1 MHFFPWRGPQA
12 LSEAPPAVRRPCHH
26 TLFNPWLAFA
36 LLTSLTGAGLAT
48 AAQAGDSFA
57 WHLTDPFD
65 TRSMVPTS
73 PANEA
78 ATSEDYRPIPT
89 ATLDTGLFQ
98 PDHVYSLAELGMLAL
113 ANNPNTRSSWA
124 AIRAAAAE
132 VGVSRSAD
140 MPTINFSVSAQ
151 RSQTTNSSGYA
162 IPLQKTATPNL
173 SLSWLLFDF
182 GQTAASIDA
191 SRAALR
197 AARFS
202 HDLAVQQV
210 LENVTNSY
218 YQVLADRVLITVA
231 RESLKSAETSL
242 KMAEARHRA
251 GQATISDVYQS
262 RAAQAKAQAQ
272 LDSARLTLR
281 QEQGALASAVGLP
294 VDSAIR
300 LPNLETAV
308 PPSLGKHVQALMQQA
323 LQRNPNLQS
332 AQAAVAQ
339 SRANLDAA
347 DRAGRPTIRL
357 SAQQGLRMQTDISNT
372 RFNSIGLTISVPLF
386 SGYSQTYQRYKA
398 QANLDA
404 ALAKRDATRQSTELA
419 VWQAYYG
426 FQSAITALPN
436 ARAQQTNAEAALKAV
451 TAQYR
456 VGLATIQDLLTAQS
470 NVTSAQ
476 VSVAQ
481 DVLNAYTAL
490 AKLGSSIG
498 TLGHGTFNLPDRLD
512 PAQHQ
517 TVSPA
522 PANAPVLTGDQGSNH
537 D

>member
-1 MHFFPWRGPQA
+1 MHSFPWRGPQVP
-12 LSEAPPAVRRPCHH
+12 SESYPGARRPRRHTLAICWLAPVLLLCLTGTAQANDSFSWHLGDPFGTKSMAPATPAEEAAAPKDYRQIPAV
-26 TLFNPWLAFA
+26 
-36 LLTSLTGAGLAT
+36 
-48 AAQAGDSFA
+48 
-57 WHLTDPFD
+57 
-65 TRSMVPTS
+65 S
-73 PANEA
+73 PGPG
-78 ATSEDYRPIPT
+78 T
-89 ATLDTGLFQ
+89 FH

-113 ANNPNTRSSWA
+113 ANNPDTRSSWA

-140 MPTINFSVSAQ
+140 LPTVDLSVSAQ

-182 GQTAASIDA
+182 GQTAASIDG
-191 SRAALR
+191 SKAALR

-202 HDLAVQQV
+202 HDQSIQQV

-262 RAAQAKAQAQ
+262 RAAHAKAKAD

-281 QEQGALASAVGLP
+281 QAQGALASAVGLP
-294 VDSAIR
+294 IDSAIQ

-308 PPSLGKHVQALMQQA
+308 PPSLGKHVQTLMQQA
-323 LQRNPNLQS
+323 LQKNPNLQS
-332 AQAAVAQ
+332 AQADVDQ

-357 SAQQGLRMQTDISNT
+357 SAQQGVRLQTDISNT

-398 QANLDA
+398 RANLDA

-498 TLGHGTFNLPDRLD
+498 SLGQGAFNLPERLD

-517 TVSPA
+517 THKPGTSEA
-522 PANAPVLTGDQGSNH
+522 STATGDQGSIH